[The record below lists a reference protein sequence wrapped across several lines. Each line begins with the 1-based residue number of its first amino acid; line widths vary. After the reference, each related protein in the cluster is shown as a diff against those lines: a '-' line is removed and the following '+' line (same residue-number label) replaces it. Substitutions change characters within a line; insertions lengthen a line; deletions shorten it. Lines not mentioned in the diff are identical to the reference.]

1 MDIHYGSPPTDEV
14 LKESTAAPETETVHV
29 GVGSAPVVAADEQR
43 RRWSAEKITICVLL
57 LCSFAFTLLSMWVP
71 FAKVD
76 LFSSAT
82 LSTNT
87 PYEKSLCSEGCGAV
101 NSTGVGHQYEL
112 VRSRF
117 SGFLQKLYD
126 AHGGASTYE
135 CVSTDGGYTVRLLFH
150 YGELYSSYKTSCTDP
165 VKQETVFEGKVQY
178 ERNIFGR
185 QVVGSGD
192 NIKDV
197 SISRVVFDV
206 LVLVAHVVLFI
217 RLLIIWV
224 RRDWK
229 NRITTGG
236 CGYICWL
243 VWCSGTGIQI
253 GLTIA
258 LRHWSYKSSYDG
270 GATKEVS
277 SVVGRCIVDYVMRS
291 VIMVCVLGWYL
302 SLLLLSLVDVIHSPA
317 SPHRNAQA

>member
-1 MDIHYGSPPTDEV
+1 MDIRYGSPPTDEV
-14 LKESTAAPETETVHV
+14 LKESTAAPETETVYV

-43 RRWSAEKITICVLL
+43 RRWSAEKITICVSL
-57 LCSFAFTLLSMWVP
+57 LCSFATTLLSMWVP

-117 SGFLQKLYD
+117 SGFLQELYD
-126 AHGGASTYE
+126 AHGGASTYD
-135 CVSTDGGYTVRLLFH
+135 CAPTDDGYTVRPLFH

-178 ERNIFGR
+178 ERNVFGR
-185 QVVGSGD
+185 QVVGTD
-192 NIKDV
+192 DRIKEV
-197 SISRVVFDV
+197 NVFGVFSVIV
-206 LVLVAHVVLFI
+206 LVVHVLLFI
-217 RLLIIWV
+217 HLLIIWV
-224 RRDWK
+224 WRDWK
-229 NRITTGG
+229 NRIITVIY
-236 CGYICWL
+236 GYICWL
-243 VWCSGTGIQI
+243 LWCSVTGFQT
-253 GLTIA
+253 GQTIVLWA
-258 LRHWSYKSSYDG
+258 LSYKSSYDG

-277 SVVGRCIVDYVMRS
+277 SIVGRFIGVYVVRT
-291 VIMVCVLGWYL
+291 VIMVCVLALMFLHLYV
-302 SLLLLSLVDVIHSPA
+302 SSS
-317 SPHRNAQA
+317 